1 MTPRQQILVVV
12 VILAIVGGVDFFK
25 RVHVPRQPATRA
37 MDAGD
42 QGQFEPPMP
51 LAMARQRLQSW
62 FPAQAA
68 QGQTGAADAGSRDP
82 SAPIPDRAAI
92 GGWQFVL
99 RGVFDAGPPFAVFDV
114 VPRNGGSAEQ
124 HRLSVGEEV
133 KGVRVEQIAGRRV
146 SLSSGEEVVQLALFI
161 DPRDSVTAVDEQYEQ

>member
-1 MTPRQQILVVV
+1 MTPRQQIIAAAAV
-12 VILAIVGGVDFFK
+12 LAIVGTVDFFG

-37 MDAGD
+37 MDAGN
-42 QGQFEPPMP
+42 QGQVESPMP

-62 FPAQAA
+62 FPAQAPP
-68 QGQTGAADAGSRDP
+68 GQTSVADAAGRDP

-99 RGVFDAGPPFAVFDV
+99 RGVFDAGPTFAVFDV
-114 VPRNGGSAEQ
+114 VSGDGVAIEQ
-124 HRLSVGEEV
+124 HRLSVGEAI

-146 SLSSGEEVVQLALFI
+146 SLSDGDKVVQLALFI
-161 DPRDSVTAVDEQYEQ
+161 DPGQNAAATRDQDE